1 MLNNTD
7 ESNVQDTN
15 DENYNLGLVE
25 FSIHNNTD
33 GPNVPEQTPYKSGL
47 AAELHI
53 LINGKLIANNVKN
66 LEYHTYLRQGSKWQ
80 QKTKAY

>member
-7 ESNVQDTN
+7 ESYVQDTN

-33 GPNVPEQTPYKSGL
+33 GPNMPEQTPCKKVVSL
-47 AAELHI
+47 P
-53 LINGKLIANNVKN
+53 NC
-66 LEYHTYLRQGSKWQ
+66 TSR
-80 QKTKAY
+80 